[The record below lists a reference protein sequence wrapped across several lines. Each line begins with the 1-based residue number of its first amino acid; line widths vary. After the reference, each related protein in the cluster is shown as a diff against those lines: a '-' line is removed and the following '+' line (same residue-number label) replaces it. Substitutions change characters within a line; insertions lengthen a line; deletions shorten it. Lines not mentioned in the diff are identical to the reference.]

1 MDLTSGMASQV
12 SFLRVKN
19 GINPQKVKYGIGLKN
34 IKDSTKIVQ
43 DELKI
48 TSSSENGTTIEI
60 VY

>member
-19 GINPQKVKYGIGLKN
+19 SINPQKVKYGIGLKN

>member
-19 GINPQKVKYGIGLKN
+19 GINPQKVKYGIELKN

-43 DELKI
+43 GELKI
-48 TSSSENGTTIEI
+48 TSSSENRTTIEI

>member
-1 MDLTSGMASQV
+1 MASQV
-12 SFLRVKN
+12 YFLRVKN

-48 TSSSENGTTIEI
+48 TSSSEIGTTIEI